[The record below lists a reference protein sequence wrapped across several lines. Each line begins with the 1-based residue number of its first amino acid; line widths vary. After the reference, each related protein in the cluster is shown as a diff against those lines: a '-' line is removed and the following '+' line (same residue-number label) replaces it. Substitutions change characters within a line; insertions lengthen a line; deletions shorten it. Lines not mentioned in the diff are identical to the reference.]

1 MWVRG
6 QAIRLNGITQ
16 TLDESKALEELQLSV
31 ESYYEGL
38 E

>member
-1 MWVRG
+1 MWVGG
-6 QAIRLNGITQ
+6 QAVRLDGITQ
-16 TLDESKALEELQLSV
+16 TLDQSKALEELQLSV